1 MSITKAM
8 ATKSLDQAEKMENL
22 TTHMKQIALKTE
34 KETIFMRI
42 ITVVTLLFLPGT
54 FVAVSH
60 LHLVESLINKLTR
73 QTLMSTDIV
82 KWQNDNDLISRFS
95 WQALVMY
102 LGITLPIMA
111 FTLWVAFWYRR
122 REQNRLK
129 VQRGENEDDY
139 LDLEASILIGK

>member
-129 VQRGENEDDY
+129 VQRG
-139 LDLEASILIGK
+139 

>member
-1 MSITKAM
+1 M